1 MRLLLLMLGVCVGI
15 LCIENPAEAQNYPWC
30 ARINFGDE
38 AVNCG
43 FESFEQ
49 CMASLSGGG
58 ASGYCIKNNT
68 YQPPPP
74 ESPQSESITAADTTP
89 AQAVPLPRQRPR

>member
-1 MRLLLLMLGVCVGI
+1 MKFPLFTLGVISAAAFFGS
-15 LCIENPAEAQNYPWC
+15 AAKAQNYPWC

-38 AVNCG
+38 AVSCS

-68 YQPPPP
+68 YQAPAP
-74 ESPQSESITAADTTP
+74 ESPQSESNTAADATP
-89 AQAVPLPRQRPR
+89 AQTVPIPRKKPN

>member
-1 MRLLLLMLGVCVGI
+1 MDVGQRMKFPLFALSIIAAAAVLMSA
-15 LCIENPAEAQNYPWC
+15 AEAQNYPWC

-38 AVNCG
+38 AVNCS
-43 FESFEQ
+43 FDSFER

-68 YQPPPP
+68 YQPPAR
-74 ESPQSESITAADTTP
+74 EHAE
-89 AQAVPLPRQRPR
+89 

>member
-1 MRLLLLMLGVCVGI
+1 MKLPLFALGIITAVAVFASA
-15 LCIENPAEAQNYPWC
+15 AEAQNYPWC

-43 FESFEQ
+43 FDSFEQ
-49 CMASLSGGG
+49 CMGSLSGGG

-74 ESPQSESITAADTTP
+74 EPQIESNTSVDTP
-89 AQAVPLPRQRPR
+89 AQEAVPIPRKRPH